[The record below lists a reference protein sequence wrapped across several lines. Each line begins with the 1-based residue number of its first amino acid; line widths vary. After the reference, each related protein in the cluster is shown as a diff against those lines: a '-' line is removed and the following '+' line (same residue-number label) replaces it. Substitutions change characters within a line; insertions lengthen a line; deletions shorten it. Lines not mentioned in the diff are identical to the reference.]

1 MCLSRQSVPDSAWP
15 CRWGEGALFAFSGV
29 DGETDALSGFVATLA
44 CEPFDLLWHT
54 PRQRRLRLRIPGAVD
69 MHTLT
74 GDALV
79 ADSAGGPV
87 TLAFS
92 AWHTLMGQI
101 PPDAIVELLGPD
113 GTAAGEPMPG
123 LLLDPDPAGADALAL
138 HREPGRFA
146 LAFGRSAAEAESRA
160 REAMSLHAAPPAE
173 ARLAFI
179 ATVPQLPD
187 PDPGLGRLFRKCAS
201 VMKVNTLSAQG
212 PFRQRWSTPDRVP
225 HRDLWLWD
233 SIFHSLGMNHLSP
246 PLAWEFLASVL
257 DTQCPDGRIPLQT
270 RPDGRRNEYTQPPLL
285 AWGVWRNY
293 LALGDRATLAR
304 ALPALEA
311 YLNWDCAN
319 RDTNGNGLLEWK
331 MHSDKR
337 CRCGESGLD
346 NSPRFDGGEP
356 LDAVDFSVLAAHDM
370 GCVARI
376 AEALGEAGKAR
387 EWSRRAADLS
397 ACIHRDLWDE
407 ADGFYYDRTLNGRL
421 TGVRAVTGF
430 LPLLLDDLPP
440 VRAGRLVAA
449 LRDPAHFG
457 VPFPVPSL
465 SVSHPAWSTD
475 MWRGAT
481 WLNLNYLVIAG
492 LQRHGYADE
501 ARRLSG
507 AAIAHVRKY
516 AESMGVIFEFYDAK
530 DDVAPSDCERKG
542 TREGPYDIR
551 GKVDA
556 IRDYHWSA
564 ALTACLLLEWS
575 GACFGV

>member
-1 MCLSRQSVPDSAWP
+1 MNQPSVPELRTHWP

-29 DGETDALSGFVATLA
+29 DGEADALSGFVATLGD
-44 CEPFDLLWHT
+44 EPFDLLWHT
-54 PRQRRLRLRIPGAVD
+54 PRQRHLRLRIPGGAALRI
-69 MHTLT
+69 LT
-74 GDALV
+74 GDAME
-79 ADSAGGPV
+79 ADAAGGPV

-92 AWHTLMGQI
+92 AWHTLTGQI
-101 PPDAIVELLGPD
+101 PPDAAIDLLGPD
-113 GTAAGEPMPG
+113 GGATGEAAPG
-123 LLLDPDPAGADALAL
+123 LSLDRDPAGTDALAL
-138 HREPGRFA
+138 CRGPGRFA
-146 LAFGRSAAEAESRA
+146 LAFGRSATEAEDRA
-160 REAMSLHAAPPAE
+160 REALARCPAPPAA
-173 ARLAFI
+173 ARLAFL
-179 ATVPQLPD
+179 AALPQL
-187 PDPGLGRLFRKCAS
+187 PDPGLGRLLAKCAS

-233 SIFHSLGMNHLSP
+233 SVFHSLGMNHFSP

-257 DTQCPDGRIPLQT
+257 DAQCPDGRIPLQT
-270 RPDGRRNEYTQPPLL
+270 CPDGHKNGFTQPPLL

-293 LALGDRATLAR
+293 LALGDRAALAR
-304 ALPALEA
+304 SLPALEA

-331 MHSDKR
+331 THPDAR

-356 LDAVDFSVLAAHDM
+356 LDAVDFSTLAAHDM

-376 AEALGEAGKAR
+376 AKALGDDGRAR
-387 EWSRRAADLS
+387 EWSRRAAELS
-397 ACIHRDLWDE
+397 AAIHRGLWDE
-407 ADGFYYDRTLNGRL
+407 ADGFYYDRTLGGRL
-421 TGVRAVTGF
+421 AGVRAVTGF

-440 VRAGRLVAA
+440 ARAARLVAT

-481 WLNLNYLVIAG
+481 WLNMNYLVIEG
-492 LQRHGYADE
+492 LKRQGYADE
-501 ARRLSG
+501 ARRLADTS
-507 AAIAHVRKY
+507 IAHVRKY
-516 AESMGVIFEFYDAK
+516 AESLGVIFEFYDAK
-530 DDVAPSDCERKG
+530 DAVAPTDCERKG
-542 TREGPYDIR
+542 PRQRPYNIR
-551 GKVDA
+551 VKADS

-564 ALTACLLLEWS
+564 AMTVCLLLDK
-575 GACFGV
+575 